1 MPLTDVQIR
10 KAKPGLKLVKLPDGG
25 GLQLHISP
33 NGSKIWRRAYRYNGK
48 QNTLTIGPYP
58 DVSLSDARDAAKAA
72 KKLLAAGI
80 DPNKAKQ
87 VTRAAKLNSDANTF
101 DAIAAEVLDKK
112 RREGLK
118 QDTLDKFEWYV
129 SKTRPLL
136 GNRPVTDIKAA
147 DVLAVLRPIELG
159 GKTHTARKLCGYI
172 GEVFRYAIAAGRA
185 ENDPTPAL
193 KGALAAHKSK
203 PRAAITDPIAF
214 GGLLRAIDDY
224 HGMPETKAAL
234 QLLCLTGTRP
244 DKELGS
250 MEWPEIDFGNA
261 VWTVPAEKLGKTGK
275 PLHVPLAPQSIA
287 ILKYIKSLN
296 NKGKYVFPCTRSPE
310 RHISENTVNGALRI
324 LGIPKEAHC
333 AHGFRSSV
341 DTMLNNCGLW
351 NKDAI
356 ERQLSHKDKDAVRG
370 VYNRAEYWDERVKMM
385 NYWADKCDAMRR
397 GGDVIT
403 FKKSG
408 NDSAV

>member
-80 DPNKAKQ
+80 DPNKDKQ

-118 QDTLDKFEWYV
+118 QDTLDKFEWYM
-129 SKTRPLL
+129 SKARPLL

-147 DVLAVLRPIELG
+147 DILAILRPIEIS

-172 GEVFRYAIAAGRA
+172 GEVFRYAIAAGKA

-193 KGALAAHKSK
+193 KGAIAAHKSK

-214 GGLLRAIDDY
+214 GGLLRAIDGY
-224 HGMPETKAAL
+224 SGMPETKAAL

-250 MEWPEIDFGNA
+250 MEWSEIDFENA
-261 VWTVPAEKLGKTGK
+261 VWTIPPEKLGKTGK
-275 PLHVPLAPQSIA
+275 PLHVPLAPQA
-287 ILKYIKSLN
+287 LVILKYIKSLN
-296 NKGKYVFPCTRSPE
+296 NNGKYVFPSTRSAE
-310 RHISENTVNGALRI
+310 RHISENTINGALRI

-333 AHGFRSSV
+333 AHGFRTSIS
-341 DTMLNNCGLW
+341 TMLNNCGLW

-370 VYNRAEYWDERVKMM
+370 AYNRAEYWEERVKMM
-385 NYWADKCDAMRR
+385 SYWANRCDAMRQ
-397 GGDVIT
+397 GDDVIA

-408 NDSAV
+408 G